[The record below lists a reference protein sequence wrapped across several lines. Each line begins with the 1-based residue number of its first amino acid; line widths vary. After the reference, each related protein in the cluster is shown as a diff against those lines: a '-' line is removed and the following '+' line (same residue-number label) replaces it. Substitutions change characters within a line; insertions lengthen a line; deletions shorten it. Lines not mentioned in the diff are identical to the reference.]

1 MYNNVGTRFNI
12 LMVIVCIIGIVF
24 VCQLFNL
31 QIVNGESYRQQ
42 SENRLVREIKVTAPR
57 GEIYDRYGKLLVT
70 SVTGYNVNLYYTKIS
85 KVKLNEVLLK
95 LANILV
101 KNNDTYSN
109 NFPIDFE
116 TMAFNKSD
124 EGAKNWKLSN
134 KISGDA
140 SVEEVIEFYKKKYE
154 IQYEDIND
162 VKKVIALRYE
172 IATKGYSSFKSV
184 VLAKEIS
191 NESMLE
197 IEERGNELSGIVVTT
212 YPIRKYFTQNVAS
225 HIIGYIGRIGSNEYK
240 KKKDLGYNQ
249 NDMVGKSGIEATFED
264 FLRGKDGV
272 LRLEMDSEGRVTD
285 KEETVESEM
294 GSSVILTIDLDLQTK
309 AEEVLEKY
317 IKKIQTGGFAEKC
330 EDAKAGALVVL
341 DVKTSEV
348 LALASYPEYNPDE
361 FTDGISA
368 SEYKKYFENK
378 DMPMFNRAIQGTY
391 SPGST
396 FKMVTTI
403 AAIESGTIGIRE
415 QILTK
420 GVYDKGHKPACWIW
434 KGYRTNH
441 GLVDAEKALKVSCNY
456 YFYDVSYRMGIDTL
470 SRYASLFG
478 LGTRTGIELPGE
490 VSGTLA
496 SREYIQKLNE
506 KDGGKRQWMIAD
518 TLSAGIGQSY
528 NSFTPIQM
536 AYYIAT
542 LANGGIKN
550 DLTILRDVVDS
561 SGKDVST
568 NNVNAIVDKKIDK
581 PDINLGNLGISK
593 ETINTIFEGMRSVT
607 GETGGTAYSTF
618 KSFPIEVAG
627 KTGTATASSGSDHA
641 WFVGFAPYHDPEIAV
656 VCVIEHGGHGAYTA
670 PAVKEVMEEYF
681 GYDNKDIKE
690 DMQLRSIDEVLIN
703 N

>member
-12 LMVIVCIIGIVF
+12 LMIIVCIIGIVF

-42 SENRLVREIKVTAPR
+42 SENRLVREIKITAPR

-85 KVKLNEVLLK
+85 KVELNEVLLK

-116 TMAFNKSD
+116 TMAFKKSD

-172 IATKGYSSFKSV
+172 IVTKGYSSFKSV

-191 NESMLE
+191 DESMLE

-212 YPIRKYFTQNVAS
+212 YPIRKYLTQNVAS

-294 GSSVILTIDLDLQTK
+294 GNSVILTIDLDLQTK

-368 SEYKKYFENK
+368 SEYKKYFENS

-434 KGYRTNH
+434 KGYKTTH

-542 LANGGIKN
+542 LANGGVKN

-561 SGKDVST
+561 SGKDVS
-568 NNVNAIVDKKIDK
+568 NDDVNAIVDKKIDK
-581 PDINLGNLGISK
+581 PDINLGDLGISK

>member
-212 YPIRKYFTQNVAS
+212 YPIRKYLTQNVAS

-518 TLSAGIGQSY
+518 TLSTGIGQSY

-681 GYDNKDIKE
+681 GYNNKDIKE

>member
-212 YPIRKYFTQNVAS
+212 YPIRKYLTQNVAS

-506 KDGGKRQWMIAD
+506 KDGGKRQWMISD

>member
-12 LMVIVCIIGIVF
+12 LMIIVCIVGIVF

-31 QIVNGESYRQQ
+31 QIVNGASYRQQ

-70 SVTGYNVNLYYTKIS
+70 SITGYNVNLYYTKIP
-85 KVKLNEVLLK
+85 KTKLNEVLLK
-95 LANILV
+95 LANILE
-101 KNNDTYSN
+101 KNNDTYTN

-116 TMAFNKSD
+116 TMTFNKSE
-124 EGAKNWKLSN
+124 EGAKNWKVSN
-134 KISGDA
+134 KMSGDA
-140 SVEEVIEFYKKKYE
+140 SVDEVIEFYKKKYE
-154 IQYEDIND
+154 IQYDDVND

-172 IATKGYSSFKSV
+172 IASKGYSSFKSV

-191 NESMLE
+191 QESMLE

-212 YPIRKYFTQNVAS
+212 YPIRKYLTQNVAS
-225 HIIGYIGRIGSNEYK
+225 HIIGYIGRIGSTEYK
-240 KKKDLGYNQ
+240 NKKDQGYSQ
-249 NDMVGKSGIEATFED
+249 NDMIGKSGIEATFEN
-264 FLRGKDGV
+264 FLRGKDGKM
-272 LRLEMDSEGRVTD
+272 RLEMDSEGRVTD
-285 KEETVESEM
+285 KEETIESEM
-294 GSSVILTIDLDLQTK
+294 GNSVILTIDFDLQKK

-317 IKKIQTGGFAEKC
+317 IKKIQSGGFSDKC

-341 DVKTSEV
+341 DTKTSEV

-368 SEYKKYFENK
+368 SEYKKYFENE

-403 AAIESGTIGIRE
+403 AAIESGTIGIHE

-470 SRYASLFG
+470 SRYAGLFG
-478 LGTRTGIELPGE
+478 LGTKTGIELPGE

-506 KDGGKRQWMIAD
+506 RDGGKRQWMVAD

-542 LANGGIKN
+542 LANGGVKN
-550 DLTILRDVVDS
+550 ELTILKSVVDS
-561 SGKDVST
+561 TGKDIS
-568 NNVNAIVDKKIDK
+568 NKEVDEVIDEKINK
-581 PDINLGNLGISK
+581 PEINLGDLGFSK
-593 ETINTIFEGMRSVT
+593 ETIDTVFEGMRSVT

-618 KSFPIEVAG
+618 SSFPIEVAG

-641 WFVGFAPYHDPEIAV
+641 WFVGFAPYHDPEIVV

-681 GYDNKDIKE
+681 GYNNKDVEE
-690 DMQLRSIDEVLIN
+690 DLTLRSIEEVLIN

>member
-12 LMVIVCIIGIVF
+12 LMIIVCIVGIVF

-31 QIVNGESYRQQ
+31 QIVNGASYRQQ

-70 SVTGYNVNLYYTKIS
+70 SITGYNVNLYYTKIP
-85 KVKLNEVLLK
+85 KTKLNEVLLK
-95 LANILV
+95 LANILE
-101 KNNDTYSN
+101 KNNDTYTN

-116 TMAFNKSD
+116 MMTFNKSE
-124 EGAKNWKLSN
+124 EGAKNWKVSN
-134 KISGDA
+134 KMSGDA
-140 SVEEVIEFYKKKYE
+140 SVDEVIEFYKKKYE
-154 IQYEDIND
+154 IQYDDVND

-172 IATKGYSSFKSV
+172 IASKGYSSFKSV

-191 NESMLE
+191 QESMLE

-212 YPIRKYFTQNVAS
+212 YPIRKYLTQNVAS
-225 HIIGYIGRIGSNEYK
+225 HIIGYIGRIGSTEYK
-240 KKKDLGYNQ
+240 NKKDQGYSQ
-249 NDMVGKSGIEATFED
+249 NDMIGKSGIEATFEN
-264 FLRGKDGV
+264 FLRGKDGKM
-272 LRLEMDSEGRVTD
+272 RLEMDSEGRVTD
-285 KEETVESEM
+285 KEETIESEM
-294 GSSVILTIDLDLQTK
+294 GNSVILTIDFDLQKK

-317 IKKIQTGGFAEKC
+317 IKKIQSGGFSDKC

-341 DVKTSEV
+341 DTKTSEV

-368 SEYKKYFENK
+368 SEYKKYFENE

-403 AAIESGTIGIRE
+403 AAIESGTIGIHE

-470 SRYASLFG
+470 SRYAGLFG
-478 LGTRTGIELPGE
+478 LGTKTGIELPGE

-506 KDGGKRQWMIAD
+506 RDGGKRQWMVAD

-542 LANGGIKN
+542 LANGGVKN
-550 DLTILRDVVDS
+550 ELTILNSVVDS
-561 SGKDVST
+561 TGKDIS
-568 NNVNAIVDKKIDK
+568 NKEVDEVIDEKINK
-581 PDINLGNLGISK
+581 PEINLGDLGFSK
-593 ETINTIFEGMRSVT
+593 ETIDTVFEGMRSVT

-618 KSFPIEVAG
+618 SSFPIEVAG

-641 WFVGFAPYHDPEIAV
+641 WFVGFAPYHDPEIVV

-681 GYDNKDIKE
+681 GYNNKDVEE
-690 DMQLRSIDEVLIN
+690 DLTLRSIEEVLIN

>member
-12 LMVIVCIIGIVF
+12 LMIIVCIVGVVF

-31 QIVNGESYRQQ
+31 QIVNGASYRQQ

-70 SVTGYNVNLYYTKIS
+70 SITGYNVNLYYTKIS
-85 KVKLNEVLLK
+85 KTKLNEVLLK
-95 LANILV
+95 LANILE
-101 KNNDTYSN
+101 KNGDTYTN

-116 TMAFNKSD
+116 TMTFNKSE
-124 EGAKNWKLSN
+124 EGAKTWKISN
-134 KISGDA
+134 RISGDA
-140 SVEEVIEFYKKKYE
+140 SVDEVIDFYKKKYE
-154 IQYEDIND
+154 IQYEDID
-162 VKKVIALRYE
+162 EVKKIVALRYE
-172 IATKGYSSFKSV
+172 IANKGYSSFKSV

-191 NESMLE
+191 EESMLE

-212 YPIRKYFTQNVAS
+212 YPIRKYLTQNVAS

-240 KKKDLGYNQ
+240 KKKEQGYSQ
-249 NDMVGKSGIEATFED
+249 NDMIGKSGIEATFED
-264 FLRGKDGV
+264 FLRGKDGKM
-272 LRLEMDSEGRVTD
+272 RLEMDSEGRVTD

-294 GSSVILTIDLDLQTK
+294 GNSVVLTIDFDLQKK

-317 IKKIQTGGFAEKC
+317 IKKIQSGGFAEKC
-330 EDAKAGALVVL
+330 EDAKSGALVVL
-341 DVKTSEV
+341 DTKTSEV

-368 SEYKKYFENK
+368 SEYKKYFENE

-396 FKMVTTI
+396 FKMVTAI
-403 AAIESGTIGIRE
+403 AAIESGTIGIHE

-506 KDGGKRQWMIAD
+506 RDGGKRQWMVAD

-542 LANGGIKN
+542 LANGGVKN
-550 DLTILRDVVDS
+550 ELTILKGVVDS
-561 SGKDVST
+561 TGKDVS
-568 NNVNAIVDKKIDK
+568 NKEVDEVIDKKIDK
-581 PDINLGNLGISK
+581 PEINLGDLGFSK
-593 ETINTIFEGMRSVT
+593 ETINVVFEGMRSVT

-618 KSFPIEVAG
+618 SSFPIEVAG

-681 GYDNKDIKE
+681 GYGNKDTEE
-690 DMQLRSIDEVLIN
+690 DLELKSIDEVLIN

>member
-12 LMVIVCIIGIVF
+12 LMIIVCIIGIVF

-42 SENRLVREIKVTAPR
+42 SENRLVREIKITAPR

-85 KVKLNEVLLK
+85 KVELNEVLLK

-116 TMAFNKSD
+116 TMAFKKSD
-124 EGAKNWKLSN
+124 ESAKNWKLSN

-172 IATKGYSSFKSV
+172 IVTKGYSSFKSV
-184 VLAKEIS
+184 VLAKKIS

-212 YPIRKYFTQNVAS
+212 YPIRKYLTQNVAS

-249 NDMVGKSGIEATFED
+249 NDMIGKSGVEATFEE

-368 SEYKKYFENK
+368 SEYKKYFENS

-434 KGYRTNH
+434 KGYKTTH

-542 LANGGIKN
+542 LANGGVKN

-561 SGKDVST
+561 SGKDVS
-568 NNVNAIVDKKIDK
+568 NDDVNAIVDKKIDK
-581 PDINLGNLGISK
+581 PDINLGDLGISK

-641 WFVGFAPYHDPEIAV
+641 WFVGFAPYNDPEIAV

>member
-12 LMVIVCIIGIVF
+12 LMIIVCIVGIVF

-31 QIVNGESYRQQ
+31 QIVNGASYRQQ

-70 SVTGYNVNLYYTKIS
+70 SITGYNVNLYYTKIP
-85 KVKLNEVLLK
+85 KTKLNEVLLK
-95 LANILV
+95 LANILE
-101 KNNDTYSN
+101 KNNDTYTN

-116 TMAFNKSD
+116 MMTFNKSE
-124 EGAKNWKLSN
+124 EGAKNWKVSN
-134 KISGDA
+134 KMSGDA
-140 SVEEVIEFYKKKYE
+140 SVDEVIEFYKKKYE
-154 IQYEDIND
+154 IQYDDVND

-172 IATKGYSSFKSV
+172 IAGKGYSSFKSV

-191 NESMLE
+191 QESMLE

-212 YPIRKYFTQNVAS
+212 YPIRKYLTQNVAS
-225 HIIGYIGRIGSNEYK
+225 HIIGYIGRIGSTEYK
-240 KKKDLGYNQ
+240 NKKDQGYSQ
-249 NDMVGKSGIEATFED
+249 NDMIGKSGIEATFEN
-264 FLRGKDGV
+264 FLRGKDGKM
-272 LRLEMDSEGRVTD
+272 RLEMDSEGRVTD
-285 KEETVESEM
+285 KEETIESEM
-294 GSSVILTIDLDLQTK
+294 GNSVILTIDFDLQKK

-317 IKKIQTGGFAEKC
+317 IKKIQSGGFSDKC

-341 DVKTSEV
+341 DTKTSEV

-368 SEYKKYFENK
+368 SEYKKYFENE

-403 AAIESGTIGIRE
+403 AAIESGTIGIHE

-470 SRYASLFG
+470 SRYAGLFG
-478 LGTRTGIELPGE
+478 LGTKTGIELPGE

-506 KDGGKRQWMIAD
+506 RDGGKRQWMVAD

-542 LANGGIKN
+542 LANGGVKN
-550 DLTILRDVVDS
+550 ELTILKSVVDS
-561 SGKDVST
+561 TGKDIS
-568 NNVNAIVDKKIDK
+568 NKEVDEVIDEKINK
-581 PDINLGNLGISK
+581 PEINLGDLGFSK
-593 ETINTIFEGMRSVT
+593 ETIDTVFEGMRSVT

-618 KSFPIEVAG
+618 SSFPIEVAG

-641 WFVGFAPYHDPEIAV
+641 WFVGFAPYHDPEIVV

-681 GYDNKDIKE
+681 GYNNKDVEE
-690 DMQLRSIDEVLIN
+690 DLTLRSIEEVLIN